1 MAQLKSG
8 TRIYGDAVVDDKLQ
22 LTAGPILVGS
32 ATSTGTA
39 SQPLQVSGGAYV
51 SGNLGIGT
59 TTPTRALDVKVS

>member
-22 LTAGPILVGS
+22 LTAGPILCRS
-32 ATSTGTA
+32 ATFKGTA

-59 TTPTRALDVKVS
+59 TTPTRAFRCKW